1 MSKEIAKKLMAELGT
16 NEELRAKV
24 KGVTDTE
31 ELLKIAVEAGYDV
44 TMEELIEA
52 EHELKR
58 EKAAETDDKL
68 SFDEIEEVAGGRYL
82 SGNLAPDGHEM
93 GCVISYHHSGYSRD
107 NDQWCSS
114 NYYCS
119 GNSLDCAAFDDGRG
133 YPIR

>member
-44 TMEELIEA
+44 TMEDLTEIEKDLRKEQA
-52 EHELKR
+52 NK
-58 EKAAETDDKL
+58 TDDKL
-68 SFDEIEEVAGGRYL
+68 SFDEIEEVAGGRYWR
-82 SGNLAPDGHEM
+82 GDLAPDGHEM
-93 GCVISYHHSGYSRD
+93 GCVISYHQSGYSRD

-114 NYYCS
+114 NYYCN